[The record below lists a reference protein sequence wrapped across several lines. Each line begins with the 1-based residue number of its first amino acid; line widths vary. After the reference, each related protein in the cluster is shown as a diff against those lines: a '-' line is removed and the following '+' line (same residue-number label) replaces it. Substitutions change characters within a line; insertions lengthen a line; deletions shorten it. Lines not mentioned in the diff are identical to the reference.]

1 MTEQTNKLISKL
13 NKFKYP
19 LIILAAGIV
28 LMMLPAGKNAQGS
41 VSSAGTQSTGEE
53 KRMEYALSSVDGA
66 GEVRVLLSDDGGAVV
81 VCAGAD
87 DAAVRLELTQAV
99 KSFTGFGSDRIT
111 ILKIA
116 DMNIGEAE
124 HHERR

>member
-1 MTEQTNKLISKL
+1 MTEQTSKFISRL

-28 LMMLPAGKNAQGS
+28 LMMLPAGKSAQGS
-41 VSSAGTQSTGEE
+41 ASSAGAQSTGEE
-53 KRMEYALSSVDGA
+53 KRMEYVLSGVDGA
-66 GEVRVLLSDDGGAVV
+66 GEVRVLLSDGGAVV

-116 DMNIGEAE
+116 DMNIGEAAS
-124 HHERR
+124 

>member
-1 MTEQTNKLISKL
+1 
-13 NKFKYP
+13 
-19 LIILAAGIV
+19 
-28 LMMLPAGKNAQGS
+28 MMLPAGKNAQGS

>member
-1 MTEQTNKLISKL
+1 MTEKTNKLISRL

-19 LIILAAGIV
+19 LIILLAGIM
-28 LMMLPAGKNAQGS
+28 LMLLPTGKSAQES
-41 VSSAGTQSTGEE
+41 VSAASAQPTGEE
-53 KRMEYALSSVDGA
+53 KRMEYVLSGVDGA
-66 GEVRVLLSDDGGAVV
+66 GEVRVLLSDGGAVV

-87 DAAVRLELTQAV
+87 DAVVRLELTQAV

-116 DMNIGEAE
+116 DMNIGEAAS
-124 HHERR
+124 